1 MHDSTRLVTESTT
14 GDSDAPDNL
23 YGAPLLSSAEEQQL
37 FRRYVATHD
46 LAIREQI
53 ILANT
58 RLVRELAGKFHPRG
72 AMTREDIESEGFI
85 GLMTAVERFDPER
98 GFKFSTYATNW
109 IRQRISRALA
119 DQAEI
124 IREPVHVQTKRAH
137 AKRHE
142 GTEGAAPKLP
152 RTSPSRPWRMVS
164 LDTPILNEFGSDNPD
179 GSSLADL
186 IPAPQ
191 SQGFEEE
198 IGERDYLRST
208 LYVALG
214 TLSARERYVLTLR
227 FGLATGGEDCWTL
240 EAVGK
245 SMNITRERVRQ
256 IERDALHELRRMLTP
271 APDGDAMLRVI
282 DDMRVARLARL
293 REARVAQLVEAR
305 AKRKY
310 LQRPQQQPLAS

>member
-1 MHDSTRLVTESTT
+1 MYDSTRLTMGSTR

-23 YGAPLLSSAEEQQL
+23 FGAPLLSSAEEQQL

-46 LAIREQI
+46 PAIREQI

-58 RLVRELAGKFHPRG
+58 RLVRELASKFHPRG
-72 AMTREDIESEGFI
+72 AMTAEDLESEGFI

-119 DQAEI
+119 DQAET

-137 AKRHE
+137 AKRHAE
-142 GTEGAAPKLP
+142 TEAKLP
-152 RTSPSRPWRMVS
+152 KTSPSRPWRMIS
-164 LDTPILNEFGSDNPD
+164 LDKPILNEFGSDDPD
-179 GSSLADL
+179 GSSLADI

-191 SQGFEEE
+191 SQMFEDE

-208 LYVALG
+208 LYAALA

-227 FGLATGGEDCWTL
+227 FGLATEGQDCWTL

-256 IERDALHELRRMLTP
+256 IERDALHELRRMLAP
-271 APDGDAMLRVI
+271 APDGDALLRVI

-293 REARVAQLVEAR
+293 RELRVAQLAQAR
-305 AKRKY
+305 AMRKR
-310 LQRPQQQPLAS
+310 QEMQQPLAS